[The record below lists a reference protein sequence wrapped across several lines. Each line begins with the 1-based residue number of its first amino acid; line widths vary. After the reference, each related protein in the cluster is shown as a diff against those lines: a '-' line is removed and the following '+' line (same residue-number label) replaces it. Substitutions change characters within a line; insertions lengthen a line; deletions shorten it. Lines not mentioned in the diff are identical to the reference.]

1 MGSRV
6 PAGALSRQGLCFV
19 PGMSLSRRALTFS
32 LVIGWLTL
40 AVAASPHR
48 QAGEVRN
55 TPVQTTYSGKELF
68 RVYCTACHGASGRGD
83 GPLAAN
89 MKRPPPDLTRF
100 AIRNGG
106 GIFSTTLITR
116 IIDGRTKVPG
126 HGGPDMPVWGDA
138 FKASRSGF
146 SEESVK
152 ERIDRLAEYI
162 HEIQQRPAP

>member
-1 MGSRV
+1 MT
-6 PAGALSRQGLCFV
+6 LS
-19 PGMSLSRRALTFS
+19 RALTFA
-32 LVIGWLTL
+32 LVIGWLTPT
-40 AVAASPHR
+40 ATAASPRR

-55 TPVQTTYSGKELF
+55 TPVQTTDSGKELF
-68 RVYCTACHGASGRGD
+68 RVYCVACHGATGHGD

-89 MKRPPPDLTRF
+89 MKRPPPDLTQF

-116 IIDGRTKVPG
+116 IIDGRTKVAG

-152 ERIDRLAEYI
+152 ELIDRLAEYI
-162 HEIQQRPAP
+162 QEIQQRPAP